1 VNKEERLYWGRFWK
15 RQTTLEQIEQKEIEM
30 AMTPEGKVKDV
41 VKKYLKEKG
50 IYYIMPATG
59 GYGSSGAPDI
69 VVCYKG
75 FFIGIEAKAGK
86 GKTTAL
92 QELNLAKIKMMG
104 GLALVIN
111 ENNINELETLIES
124 WIKE

>member
-69 VVCYKG
+69 VVCH
-75 FFIGIEAKAGK
+75 K
-86 GKTTAL
+86 GKFYGLEIKSGANKPTAL
-92 QELNLAKIKMMG
+92 QMDNLDRIEKNG
-104 GLALVIN
+104 GYAFVIN
-111 ENNINELETLIES
+111 ESNVNQYMEVHFS
-124 WIKE
+124 

>member
-1 VNKEERLYWGRFWK
+1 VVNKEERLYWGRFWK

-69 VVCYKG
+69 VVCH
-75 FFIGIEAKAGK
+75 K
-86 GKTTAL
+86 GKFYGLEVKSGENKPTAL
-92 QELNLAKIKMMG
+92 QMDNLNRIEENG
-104 GLALVIN
+104 GYAFVIN
-111 ENNINELETLIES
+111 ESNVNQYMEVHFS
-124 WIKE
+124 